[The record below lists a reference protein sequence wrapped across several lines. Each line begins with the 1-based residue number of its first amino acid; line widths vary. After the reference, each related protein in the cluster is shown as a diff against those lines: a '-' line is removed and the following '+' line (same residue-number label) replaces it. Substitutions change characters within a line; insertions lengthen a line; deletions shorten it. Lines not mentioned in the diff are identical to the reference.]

1 MSKIDINKDEKEA
14 EIVIKRA
21 MNQKGSVKKQ
31 LKAMV
36 FKAIVN
42 LKNNLKTDNGAIS
55 LRDIRKK
62 LETNLISN

>member
-14 EIVIKRA
+14 QIVIKRA